1 MAAVDSKKA
10 FEDFQAHC
18 RSLPDY
24 DDIEEYLKSDDSPF
38 EPVLDARPFVPD
50 FSRAI
55 IVDNIPSVDPEK
67 IERLKTVLLQIY
79 NQFGET
85 LQAEDIEM
93 PVDPNTRKTCG
104 YCFIRYKSTET
115 AEKAVLTTQ
124 DFRLDGRHV
133 FKVNLYSD
141 MYKYVNVP
149 ETYQELEVPPFEPRP
164 DTIEWLT
171 DEQCRDMF
179 VIRHEHET
187 EVMWSNA
194 GSDPELV
201 YGGEREKSSGR
212 TWCESYVTWSPQGT
226 YLATFHPQGVRLWGG
241 ADFKPCSRFAHP
253 NAEMIDFSPCENY
266 VVTYRLDT
274 NSPGDP
280 NEAIIIWDV
289 RSGEKKKV
297 FKLKSPLDFKFQV
310 QTTVSEKKAP
320 NKSSAAAMANA
331 AGAVPAPK
339 SVEKL
344 VRGIVTAYDADRR
357 TITVQEGNTNYDNIP
372 VDKVQPLMDP
382 NRLKW
387 SPDGQYAAKVGVDII
402 QVFAV
407 PSMSLLDKKSIAAKD
422 MLEFVWSPKRNM
434 ISYWAPGSGNHPAQI
449 HIIEIPSRRDVCSR
463 KVFDIQDGR
472 MIWQSEGEYL
482 CVSMTKQAGKKKSYI
497 LMLFR
502 AAEENVPVEQIELN
516 EPVIHFSWEQGG
528 SKFAVIHGEA
538 RNPTLSFYTMRGS
551 SKGGVQAVTFLFSIT
566 GKQYGEVIWSPSG
579 GVAALAQFASDACMF
594 DLHDVENNVAL
605 ASRRHDRGN
614 RLVWDPSGRYI
625 ASCTII
631 PLRGSGLAARA
642 IADDG
647 FNIYTFQGSLISQV
661 KKERL
666 YQFSWRPRPK
676 DLLSPEEKIRVNKNL
691 KKYEK
696 IFDKEDRKKRHE
708 LDRAILDTRMEQ
720 ATEFY
725 RLLASKKASV
735 ARAKARRIELRDGY
749 DSDDDSNY
757 KVVVQVKYIFTI
769 LCRSTNPS
777 ILFTHSCKRLLS
789 VRRRM

>member
-1 MAAVDSKKA
+1 MATTDNRKM

-18 RSLPDY
+18 RTLPDY
-24 DDIEEYLKSDDSPF
+24 KDIASYLDADTSPF
-38 EPVLDARPFVPD
+38 ELRMDSQPFDPD

-55 IVDNIPSVDPEK
+55 IVDNIPSVEAEK

-85 LQAEDIEM
+85 LSLDDINM
-93 PVDPNTRKTCG
+93 PIDPATKKTG
-104 YCFIRYKSTET
+104 GFCFIKYKSPET

-124 DFRLDGRHV
+124 DFQLDKRHV

-141 MYKYVNVP
+141 MYKYVDVP
-149 ETYQELEVPPFEPRP
+149 EAYHELELPPFTPRP
-164 DTIEWLT
+164 DTLNWLA
-171 DEQCRDMF
+171 DEHCRDMF

-187 EVMWSNA
+187 EVMWANA
-194 GSDPELV
+194 NNDPDLA

-212 TWCESYVTWSPQGT
+212 SWCESYVTWSPQGT
-226 YLATFHPQGVRLWGG
+226 YLATLHPQGVRLWGG
-241 ADFKPCSRFAHP
+241 ADFQPHSRFAHP

-266 VVTYRLDT
+266 LITYRLNT
-274 NSPGDP
+274 ASAGDV
-280 NEAIIIWDV
+280 NEAIIMWDV

-297 FKLKSPLDFKFQV
+297 FKLRSPLDFKFQV
-310 QTTVSEKKAP
+310 QTTVSERKAP
-320 NKSSAAAMANA
+320 SKAA
-331 AGAVPAPK
+331 AGAAVGVPASSAPK
-339 SVEKL
+339 SVDKL

-357 TITVQEGNTNYDNIP
+357 TITIQEGNTNYDDIP

-407 PSMSLLDKKSIAAKD
+407 PSMALLDKKSIAAKD
-422 MLEFVWSPKRNM
+422 MLEFVWSPKTNM

-482 CVSMTKQAGKKKSYI
+482 CVNMTKMAGKKKSYI

-502 AAEENVPVEQIELN
+502 TAEENVPVEQIELN
-516 EPVIHFSWEQGG
+516 EPIIHFSWEQGG
-528 SKFAVIHGEA
+528 HKFAVIHGEA
-538 RNPTLSFYTMRGS
+538 RVPTVSFYTMKGS
-551 SKGGVQAVTFLFSIT
+551 SKGGGRAVTFLYSIT
-566 GKQYGEVIWSPSG
+566 GKQYGEVIWSPAG

-625 ASCTII
+625 SSSTII

-642 IADDG
+642 ISDDG
-647 FNIYTFQGSLISQV
+647 FNIYTFQGSLITQT

-676 DLLSPEEKIRVNKNL
+676 DLLTADEKARVNKNL

-696 IFDKEDRKKRHE
+696 IFDKEDRKKKNE
-708 LDRAILDTRMEQ
+708 LDRAILDLRMQQ
-720 ATEFY
+720 ASAFY
-725 RLLASKKASV
+725 RLLATKKADV
-735 ARAKARRIELRDGY
+735 ARAKEKRIELRDGY

-757 KVVVQVKYIFTI
+757 KVVIQV
-769 LCRSTNPS
+769 C
-777 ILFTHSCKRLLS
+777 
-789 VRRRM
+789 